1 MWEIS
6 HLLLPASPFLPPPC
20 QSWLPCC
27 PWLAGWWSDL
37 RLTFDD
43 ASQRLQVAMSRAWKK
58 NSWMGKSYTHISHI
72 IPSVCLA
79 FSLIKLFS
87 PRWNYQRFIFQL
99 FPEWMEKWRCFILFQ
114 YHFWSNPYL
123 EKCITYL
130 KRPLGSL
137 ASFVSSMLSPR
148 KYNWHL
154 S

>member
-27 PWLAGWWSDL
+27 PWLVGWWSDL

-43 ASQRLQVAMSRAWKK
+43 ASQRLQVAMSRAWTKIAEWE
-58 NSWMGKSYTHISHI
+58 NLTHISVISYLPYVWPFLWLSSFLRVEI
-72 IPSVCLA
+72 IKGLSFS
-79 FSLIKLFS
+79 FSL
-87 PRWNYQRFIFQL
+87 N
-99 FPEWMEKWRCFILFQ
+99 EWKSEDVSISL
-114 YHFWSNPYL
+114 YWSNPYL
-123 EKCITYL
+123 GKCITYL

-148 KYNWHL
+148 KYIWPL